1 MRKIVVMFLLIGVIA
16 LAGCGASKMEL
27 KLGTYK
33 SGTDDCTIV
42 LGEDNMLT
50 ISGYDFSDIEK
61 HIYEDSVIALENSK
75 RSENEFLTS
84 EEEQKIR
91 DKIDMRK
98 QFSVANKFSIQEES
112 NQGCIGIYV
121 PVEGCDLFFYVQY
134 FPNDNTLVFED
145 RIFNLTEN

>member
-1 MRKIVVMFLLIGVIA
+1 MRKVVVMFFLIGVIA
-16 LAGCGASKMEL
+16 LVGCSAPKMDL

-50 ISGYDFSDIEK
+50 ISGYDFSYIEK
-61 HIYEDSVIALENSK
+61 HIYEDFVIASENSK
-75 RSENEFLTS
+75 RSENEFLTF
-84 EEEQKIR
+84 EEEQEIR
-91 DKIDMRK
+91 DNIDMDK
-98 QFSVANKFSIQEES
+98 QFSVANRFSIQEEP

-145 RIFNLTEN
+145 RIFNFTES